1 MAMQGLGNMLGGL
14 GGGGGGGNPGG
25 GGMNIPNANQQAQD
39 EQMQVTDAR
48 QAESTRRQT
57 QLELIKADQ
66 NDRANVAK
74 LMTSINDITFGIQKD
89 KMQSANKNSEAA
101 RALL

>member
-1 MAMQGLGNMLGGL
+1 MAVGGI
-14 GGGGGGGNPGG
+14 GGGGGGGGQVTNF
-25 GGMNIPNANQQAQD
+25 NQAAQD
-39 EQMQVTDAR
+39 EQMRVTDQR
-48 QAESTRRQT
+48 QALSTQRQT
-57 QLELIKADQ
+57 QLELKKADE

-89 KMQSANKNSEAA
+89 KMQSANKNSESA

>member
-1 MAMQGLGNMLGGL
+1 MAIGGL
-14 GGGGGGGNPGG
+14 GGGGGGNV
-25 GGMNIPNANQQAQD
+25 PNQNQQAQD
-39 EQMQVTDAR
+39 EQLQITDAR

-57 QLELIKADQ
+57 ALELRKADE

-89 KMQSANKNSEAA
+89 KMTSANKNTEAV
-101 RALL
+101 RGML

>member
-1 MAMQGLGNMLGGL
+1 MAIPGIGGGGA
-14 GGGGGGGNPGG
+14 GGGGGMGG
-25 GGMNIPNANQQAQD
+25 GIGNIPNQNQAAQD

-74 LMTSINDITFGIQKD
+74 LMTSINDVTFGIQKD
-89 KMQSANKNSEAA
+89 RMQSANKNSEAG

>member
-1 MAMQGLGNMLGGL
+1 MAMGGI
-14 GGGGGGGNPGG
+14 GGGGGG
-25 GGMNIPNANQQAQD
+25 GGMNIPNQNQAAMD

-57 QLELIKADQ
+57 QLELRKADE

-89 KMQSANKNSEAA
+89 KMASANKNSEQA
-101 RALL
+101 RSLL

>member
-1 MAMQGLGNMLGGL
+1 MAVGGI
-14 GGGGGGGNPGG
+14 GGGGGGGGG
-25 GGMNIPNANQQAQD
+25 QVTNFNQAAQD
-39 EQMQVTDAR
+39 EQMRVTDQR
-48 QAESTRRQT
+48 QALSTQRQT
-57 QLELIKADQ
+57 QLELKKADE

-89 KMQSANKNSEAA
+89 KMQSANKNSESA